1 MNKKTLFASLRRIL
15 TPVIHGCNNDA
26 ALKLAQALAPEVV
39 LVGIVRLP
47 DGESLSSGA
56 TKAQELRKLLR
67 KLGRGEQVRARAQV
81 LVTSNPWPELQRVI
95 QLESPDLMLLDYTE
109 QLGCLG
115 LSPDDVLSHPPCDI
129 GLVRGPLQS
138 LERVLVPVRGGPS
151 AELSLRIGLNLAPRT
166 LDALHIQLKGDANSN
181 APFQAI
187 ARVLKHMP
195 EVKLQSALTDD
206 TARTILD
213 HARETQAD
221 LIILGA
227 SARPAQTNT
236 ALGPVAERVIA
247 DAPAAVM
254 VVKTRRP
261 APASFADER
270 VSAGAISL
278 LVDKWF
284 AQNTFQ
290 ADEFADLDQLI
301 ELKREQGVTISLALP
316 ALNEE
321 ATVGKVIRTVKRA
334 LMDRTPLLDEIV
346 LIDSNST
353 DRTRQI
359 ARKAGIPVYIHQEL
373 LPEYGARRGKG
384 EALWKSL
391 FVTRGDIVVW
401 IDTDIVNIHPRFVY
415 GIIGPMLLNRDIQFV
430 KGFYRR
436 PLRVGDKLQAG
447 GGGRVTELTARPLIN
462 LFYPELSGVIQPL
475 SGEYGGRRHALERCA
490 FTSGYGVETSLL
502 IDIYELFG
510 LSAIAQ
516 VDLLE
521 RVHHNQ
527 SLEALSK
534 MSFAIIQTVMR
545 KLERHYERA
554 FIADVNKTMKL
565 IRYEAGGYY
574 LELEEIAE
582 LERPPMIEVPEYVA
596 RRAGGQADASHR
608 PTPADLS

>member
-15 TPVIHGCNNDA
+15 ALVIHGCNNDV